1 MLGLLRAM
9 DTIQLLGSM
18 MGLGFVAGVRLY
30 STVLV
35 LGLGLRFGWFQA
47 PAGFEQHFGVL
58 TNPIVLGAAALAYL
72 AEFFAD
78 KIPWVDSLWD
88 GFHTFV
94 RPLGAALLGVTLLG
108 PIDPA
113 LKLAV
118 VVLCGGVA
126 FTSHSSKAAM
136 RLAANHSPEP
146 FSNIGLSLLEDALAP
161 LGVWLSMNH
170 PGVVFGVV
178 AAFLVVFLWVSP
190 KVIRLLRVQIA
201 ALWAWLTSW
210 NKASADV
217 ADALSAVADAAA
229 PLPEGH
235 AKAAR
240 KHLNGAQPA
249 GLRCAATKKIRGL
262 RNSIGYLVVSDQL
275 VLFVTRRHF
284 VYRIHR
290 TRREDVESAEIE
302 RGLLMDRLVLRT
314 AEGEAAFHL
323 FKGACSLHGTRHH

>member
-1 MLGLLRAM
+1 V

-35 LGLGLRFGWFQA
+35 LGLGLQFGWLHA
-47 PAGFEQHFGVL
+47 PAGFEQHFGLL

-94 RPLGAALLGVTLLG
+94 RPLGAVLLGVTMLG

-113 LKLAV
+113 LKLAMV
-118 VVLCGGVA
+118 ILCGGVA
-126 FTSHSSKAAM
+126 FTSHSSKAAT

-146 FSNIGLSLLEDALAP
+146 FSNIGLSLIEDALAP
-161 LGVWLSMNH
+161 LGVWLSLNH
-170 PGVVFGVV
+170 PGVVLGVV
-178 AAFLVVFLWVSP
+178 AAFLAVFLWLSP
-190 KVIRLLRVQIA
+190 KVFRLIRVQIV

-210 NKASADV
+210 DREPEPAG
-217 ADALSAVADAAA
+217 DAISAVARLAA

-235 AKAAR
+235 TKAAL
-240 KHLNGAQPA
+240 KHLTGGRAA
-249 GLRCAATKKIRGL
+249 GVRCAATKKIRGL
-262 RNSIGYLVVSDQL
+262 RNSVGYLVVSDQL
-275 VLFVTRRHF
+275 LLFVTRRLF
-284 VYRIHR
+284 VYRVHK
-290 TRREDVESAEIE
+290 TNREDVESAEIQ
-302 RGLLMDRLVLRT
+302 RGLLMNRLVLRT
-314 AEGEAAFHL
+314 AEGEVAFHL
-323 FKGACSLHGTRHH
+323 FKGARGCRTFPQGLSD